1 MTTFKVRWEID
12 IDADTPREAA
22 YQALQIQRD
31 PQSIATVFE
40 VSEPCDWAEQ
50 IDLSDPGPVPAFYYD
65 SIDTLEQAKFF
76 LTRLHET
83 GKLFHLEDSP
93 DQVIVSA
100 TGQRLFTGEEA
111 DLLTRRVDEVF
122 GYFLGH
128 EEDPFAFIMDELL
141 RIDAGDET

>member
-12 IDADTPREAA
+12 IFDADTPREAA

-31 PQSIATVFE
+31 PDSDAVVFE
-40 VSEPCDWAEQ
+40 VSEPCGGTKQ
-50 IDLSDPGPVPAFYYD
+50 IDLSDPGPVPAYFHD
-65 SIDTLEQAKFF
+65 TIDTLEQAKFF
-76 LTRLHET
+76 LTQLHKE

-93 DQVIVSA
+93 D
-100 TGQRLFTGEEA
+100 EEA

-128 EEDPFAFIMDELL
+128 EEDPFTFIMDELL
-141 RIDAGDET
+141 KIDAGDET

>member
-1 MTTFKVRWEID
+1 MTTFKVRWQIY

-22 YQALQIQRD
+22 YRALQIQRNPD
-31 PQSIATVFE
+31 SIATVFE
-40 VSEPCDWAEQ
+40 VLSGPLSQ
-50 IDLSDPGPVPAFYYD
+50 HIDLSDPGPVPAFYYD

-100 TGQRLFTGEEA
+100 TGQRLFTDEEA

-128 EEDPFAFIMDELL
+128 EEDPFTFIMDELL